1 MSSTEN
7 LYTPLLTSLP
17 SDVLRNKSH
26 DEISQPSP
34 TIVLIPN
41 STPPVSIIPPLKII
55 NEVDPVLNEKRRSTG
70 TILIA
75 NVSRRLC
82 KRKILHNQL

>member
-1 MSSTEN
+1 MLSTEK

-17 SDVLRNKSH
+17 SDVLRNKSQ
-26 DEISQPSP
+26 DEISQPST

-41 STPPVSIIPPLKII
+41 STPPVKII
-55 NEVDPVLNEKRRSTG
+55 NEVDPLLNEKRRSTE
-70 TILIA
+70 TILIT

-82 KRKILHNQL
+82 KRRILHNRL